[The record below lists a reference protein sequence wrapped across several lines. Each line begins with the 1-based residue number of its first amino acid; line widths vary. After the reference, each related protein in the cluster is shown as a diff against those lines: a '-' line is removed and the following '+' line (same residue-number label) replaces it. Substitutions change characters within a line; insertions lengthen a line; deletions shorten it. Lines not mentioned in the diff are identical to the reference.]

1 MQDKADRISPV
12 REIFQKRRS
21 PREDPQRG
29 EIRRRC
35 KGVFRGQGEAG
46 YVLSFH
52 LRFAFPGCQ
61 SASASKYLYICMT
74 AGGSLGWKSKGELE
88 LPFEEVAFSLEQ
100 STTGNPK
107 IGEAKTGYGYHII
120 MVEGRK

>member
-1 MQDKADRISPV
+1 MYFP
-12 REIFQKRRS
+12 
-21 PREDPQRG
+21 
-29 EIRRRC
+29 
-35 KGVFRGQGEAG
+35 
-46 YVLSFH
+46 FH
-52 LRFAFPGCQ
+52 SLFAFPCL
-61 SASASKYLYICMT
+61 STSASKYLYSRST
-74 AGGSLGWKSKGELE
+74 TGGSLGWKSKGELE